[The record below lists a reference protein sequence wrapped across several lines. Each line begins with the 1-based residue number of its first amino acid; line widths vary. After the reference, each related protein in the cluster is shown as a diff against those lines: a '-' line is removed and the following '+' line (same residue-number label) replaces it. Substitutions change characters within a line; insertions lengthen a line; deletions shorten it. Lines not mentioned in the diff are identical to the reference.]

1 MRKERKLSF
10 CLADNVLADRFISR
24 SRKLAIGKRQRR
36 QSLTGRTSLSRT
48 NKFGMTVM
56 LLAAP
61 FMFCEIGEASAQCTT
76 TPSCSSMGYTSGV
89 NTGNCLKCPTGNG
102 WFCPPKSNTC
112 TSNCPDYTLT
122 YDQAQ
127 VQCGSG
133 NFTGCFDNC
142 TAQKLFK
149 CTTISCQ
156 TKKRTIYGKCQM
168 QYLVGYA
175 IFCQRGYYYCKVQS
189 SGNCIEIT
197 GSRIYDNELTDFGAY
212 PNQTEANQ
220 RIKQLENT
228 VIDESCETYNGNGGS
243 SSGGSS
249 GGTTPTVCKIR
260 TFAKYENCKWQA
272 ISDLSGNIMCQRCTY
287 KEQRQSK
294 NSTQWN
300 QISRQCNSNFEKENF
315 ISVTD
320 KEALNSYVQTVL
332 QKDEGSEISGSSS
345 CIEYY

>member
-1 MRKERKLSF
+1 MRKVILLSS
-10 CLADNVLADRFISR
+10 V
-24 SRKLAIGKRQRR
+24 
-36 QSLTGRTSLSRT
+36 
-48 NKFGMTVM
+48 

-61 FMFCEIGEASAQCTT
+61 FMLGEIGEASAQCTT

-89 NTGNCLKCPTGNG
+89 NTGNCLKCPTGNYY
-102 WFCPPKSNTC
+102 FCPPKNSSC
-112 TSNCPDYTLT
+112 TSNCSGYTLT
-122 YDQAQ
+122 YSQAQ
-127 VQCGSG
+127 SLCGSG
-133 NFTGCFDNC
+133 SSSCHDQCSG
-142 TAQKLFK
+142 QLLYK
-149 CTTISCQ
+149 CISS
-156 TKKRTIYGKCQM
+156 
-168 QYLVGYA
+168 
-175 IFCQRGYYYCKVQS
+175 S
-189 SGNCIEIT
+189 SGSCSGYGLTEAEARNKCMSIGMGIESCRNEMSGILYYKCIE
-197 GSRIYDNELTDFGAY
+197 S
-212 PNQTEANQ
+212 
-220 RIKQLENT
+220 
-228 VIDESCETYNGNGGS
+228 GGS